1 MAYLVPELQQKETE
15 MSMAGHQ
22 REFSFK
28 DEAGSVVQEI
38 LRDYQG
44 GRSIDRVAAA
54 KEPDRN
60 VIEKIIRELFQI
72 VYPGYYMNPDTSLRV
87 FNMDASI
94 STIVDD
100 IIINLSEQIE
110 VALRYT
116 DEFHT
121 KSAES
126 VQEESQRVTI
136 EFMHRIP
143 RVREYLDTDVQAM
156 LDGDPAAYSK
166 SEIILCYP
174 GLYAMTVFRLA
185 HELYLLKVPMIP
197 RMMTEYA
204 HDKTGVDLH
213 PGATIGKYFMI
224 DHATGIVIG
233 ETTIIG
239 NHVKIYQGVTIGAL
253 STRAGHKLQGRKRH
267 PTIEDNVTIYSGAS
281 ILGGETVIGHDVV
294 IGGNCFST
302 ASIAPNSRVNVKNQE
317 SLLRKDIDDPLMW
330 I

>member
-1 MAYLVPELQQKETE
+1 
-15 MSMAGHQ
+15 MAGHQ
-22 REFSFK
+22 RAFSFK

-44 GRSIDRVAAA
+44 GRSIDHVAAA

-60 VIEKIIRELFQI
+60 VIEKIIQELFQV
-72 VYPGYYMNPDTSLRV
+72 VYPGYYLTPDASLRV
-87 FNMDASI
+87 FNMNAAI

-100 IIINLSEQIE
+100 IIINLEEQIE
-110 VALRYT
+110 IALRYT

-121 KSAES
+121 TSVQS
-126 VQEESQRVTI
+126 VQEESERVTI

-143 RVREYLDTDVQAM
+143 HVREYLDTDVQAM

-185 HELYLLKVPMIP
+185 HELYLLNVPMIP

-224 DHATGIVIG
+224 DHATGIVVG

-239 NHVKIYQGVTIGAL
+239 EHVKIYQGVTIGAL
-253 STRAGHKLQGRKRH
+253 STRAGHRLQGKKRH

-281 ILGGETVIGHDVV
+281 ILGGDTVIGHDSV
-294 IGGNCFST
+294 IGGNVFITS
-302 ASIAPNSRVNVKNQE
+302 SIPANTRVSNKIPELDYKTEQ
-317 SLLRKDIDDPLMW
+317 
-330 I
+330 